1 MWAGGERLV
10 RELMRILGNTVQE
23 IVTMA
28 RLAFGAAGAAAG
40 GTAGG
45 AAGGA
50 ARAMVR
56 AETAAAMGIFL
67 P

>member
-40 GTAGG
+40 GGSRWSSRWSSQG
-45 AAGGA
+45 DG
-50 ARAMVR
+50 
-56 AETAAAMGIFL
+56 ES
-67 P
+67 